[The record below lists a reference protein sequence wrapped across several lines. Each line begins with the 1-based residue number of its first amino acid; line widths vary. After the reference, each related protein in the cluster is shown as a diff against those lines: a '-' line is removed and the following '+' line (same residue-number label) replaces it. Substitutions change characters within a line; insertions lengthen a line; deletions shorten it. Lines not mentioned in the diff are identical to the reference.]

1 MRATLF
7 LLGSL
12 LVAGQSANRTPP
24 APPARG
30 SDWLVMTRLNRGQE
44 LVYRGT
50 FTEESSGGRVQ
61 FSRAAR
67 FESRLFVL
75 DAPARGAEV
84 AFLTVFKPREPQAG
98 AATPISVRLE
108 RATVDLQGKLTPAA
122 GASATVSLDSLP
134 S

>member
-12 LVAGQSANRTPP
+12 LVAGQTTNRT
-24 APPARG
+24 PPARG
-30 SDWLVMTRLNRGQE
+30 SDWLILTHLNRGQE

-50 FTEESSGGRVQ
+50 FTEESACGRVQ

-75 DAPARGAEV
+75 DAPSRGAEV
-84 AFLTVFKPREPQAG
+84 AFLTVFKPKEAQG
-98 AATPISVRLE
+98 GTAAPISVRLE
-108 RATVDLQGKLTPAA
+108 RATVDLQGKLTPVS
-122 GASATVSLDSLP
+122 GASPT
-134 S
+134 